1 MGLLKV
7 FPLLFH
13 FQHVLAVELS
23 AQHKLNGVQAIN
35 SQIYTEKI
43 NQKALYD
50 LFAAYL
56 HTKPLEELLERVER
70 ERRDAQLRILIWS
83 LVRE

>member
-1 MGLLKV
+1 M
-7 FPLLFH
+7 
-13 FQHVLAVELS
+13 
-23 AQHKLNGVQAIN
+23 QAID
-35 SQIYTEKI
+35 SQIDTGKI
-43 NQKALYD
+43 NQKAPYN

-83 LVRE
+83 WSENDEIYNSKHDKEYPVRCYEG